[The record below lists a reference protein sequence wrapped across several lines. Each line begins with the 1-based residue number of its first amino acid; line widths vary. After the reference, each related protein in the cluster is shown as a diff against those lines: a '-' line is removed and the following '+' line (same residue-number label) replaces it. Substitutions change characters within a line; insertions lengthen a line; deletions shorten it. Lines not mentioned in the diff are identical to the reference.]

1 MFLLIIVPNEY
12 SVSETIEGGKGL
24 SAAGEESYTT
34 RGKELSLFMN
44 KLIKLLLKLDHEEF
58 SFLRESL

>member
-12 SVSETIEGGKGL
+12 SVSETVEGGKGL

-44 KLIKLLLKLDHEEF
+44 KLIKLL
-58 SFLRESL
+58 S